1 MQIQVDENISLQP
14 ITISHADSMMDLI
27 NANRIYLRQWLPW
40 VDNMRTIENAKAN
53 IEDCALR
60 AAAKTD
66 FTFVIMFNNKMAG
79 RIGIHHVN
87 QQNKIGEIGYWL
99 ADNMQ
104 GHGIITKSC
113 VALISYGFQTLG
125 LNRIEIKC
133 ATGNVKSKAV
143 ADKLKFKFEAVL
155 IEAELVNGKFLDLYQ
170 FAMLKKDWQG

>member
-125 LNRIEIKC
+125 LNHNRYTPLIKGVG
-133 ATGNVKSKAV
+133 AAFSIIVP
-143 ADKLKFKFEAVL
+143 L
-155 IEAELVNGKFLDLYQ
+155 I
-170 FAMLKKDWQG
+170 FALMPLAIYFNWIS